1 MFIVGDVYV
10 GDIKGCFLLVCM
22 VLNVVRGC

>member
-10 GDIKGCFLLVCM
+10 GDIKECFLFVCM
-22 VLNVVRGC
+22 VLNMVRGC